1 MKTNDDDPASD
12 DRDGE
17 KAKIET
23 TDGYEVGRVEKTIE
37 SGTPD
42 LSLDLVDHL
51 PREEAACQMD
61 VIRRMLV
68 KASVQQFDDDV
79 EQDEAPV
86 SPCSPASTRVPSTT
100 SFTSSN
106 VPLDMCFTSSSSSSP
121 VVSLSP
127 PLPPSKDL
135 WSVLTQTSLVLD
147 VYQGGA
153 GALTQIWS
161 GVPEDLK
168 GIRTIRLGSEDQPGL
183 DSALS
188 VLPNL
193 TLLTSVS
200 IRGNRFHDSQGDPLP
215 GLLTCLPSSFSRLSL
230 LVHLDL
236 SFNQLS
242 SLPTCL
248 LSLPLLSILLLCCN
262 RLAALPHD
270 IDRLSSLTSLS
281 VMGNKLVS
289 LPPSVGALKA
299 LKTLC
304 VSNNHLQQLPNEI
317 GGLEELTTLDLSN
330 NNLKQLPETM
340 GSLLSLRNLV
350 ISSNNLRQVP
360 NCLTKL
366 PLLKME
372 TLDNPFGKPPTPPPL
387 PPAKLEEETKIP
399 ELHIRFDEHSFSVTS
414 AGCHVFLPGGS
425 ELLFPPGCLQT
436 TTEVNWA
443 EKRPYRK
450 LVHLEEHEILLS
462 CPLELQ
468 PHGIKFLKPVQVCVS
483 HRRVKKRDVV
493 VRRFDGQSWSTL
505 PTVRKRGS
513 EGHSSHPG
521 GRPARLACCTVLQF
535 SWFMAVACPMKDT
548 CSLTA
553 EKNLLVSSFHPGIKL
568 HFLPDSTIEQRTITL
583 EVVDVAVHE
592 VRDLCG
598 DPGVSVSPLLCLSQ
612 SSSADFLRPIK
623 VQLPLPP
630 GVTGRTLEQPQ
641 QRSCLHVLHGDPVAQ
656 TWIDIT
662 SSVSLTFDHLYAF
675 FYITHFSWYWL
686 WYTTKTNVCGVV
698 RKIYQKLKLFKVQFL
713 VLQRKSDPFQVLV
726 QCLPSSKV
734 ESRLQSL
741 SRKYDGPQPTDQCD
755 LLEGEQ
761 FFAGFE
767 KGLDISSDRPD
778 CMEGRLSF
786 VFYSSMDNVKEICI
800 SPAEGVA
807 VPVRGQVSFYRGEMP
822 EDLPEEVSRTRRG
835 PDNQWLATLPLKL
848 PAVNSENNYVMEEF
862 QRPLNLGDP
871 ETGFLTETNLL
882 TISHRIGPD
891 WRVIGFNLGLSY
903 QELNRMEYRY
913 KGDLGGLVLDMLF
926 TWARRQENSGP
937 GALQRLVDA
946 MEKSE
951 RKDIADEIEDIVNL
965 GREKYNESIKRV
977 GLEGEG
983 SSRAETRQQTISSV
997 T

>member
-1 MKTNDDDPASD
+1 MNTDADDDPASND
-12 DRDGE
+12 KYGE
-17 KAKIET
+17 KA
-23 TDGYEVGRVEKTIE
+23 TDGYEERRVEKTSK
-37 SGTPD
+37 SGAPV
-42 LSLDLVDHL
+42 SPLDLVDHL
-51 PREEAACQMD
+51 SRGDAACQMD
-61 VIRRMLV
+61 VIRGMLA
-68 KASVQQFDDDV
+68 KASIQQFHDDV
-79 EQDEAPV
+79 DQGEGAVPG
-86 SPCSPASTRVPSTT
+86 SPCSPASTRVPSPT
-100 SFTSSN
+100 SFASSN
-106 VPLDMCFTSSSSSSP
+106 IPLELYFTSSSSSSP
-121 VVSLSP
+121 LVSLSP

-135 WSVLTQTSLVLD
+135 SSVLTPTSLVLD
-147 VYQGGA
+147 VYRGGA
-153 GALTQIWS
+153 GALAQIWS
-161 GVPEDLK
+161 CVPEDLK
-168 GIRTIRLGSEDQPGL
+168 GIRTIRLGSEDQAGL

-200 IRGNRFHDSQGDPLP
+200 IRGNRFHNSQGDPSP
-215 GLLTCLPSSFSRLSL
+215 GLLTRLPSSFSRLSL

-248 LSLPLLSILLLCCN
+248 LSLPLLSVLLLCCN
-262 RLAALPHD
+262 RLTALPHD
-270 IDRLSSLTSLS
+270 VDRLSSLISLS

-289 LPPSVGALKA
+289 LPPSLGALKA

-317 GGLEELTTLDLSN
+317 GSLGALTTLDLSN
-330 NNLKQLPETM
+330 NNLKRLPETM
-340 GSLLSLRNLV
+340 GFLSSLRNLV
-350 ISSNNLRQVP
+350 ISSNDLRQVP
-360 NCLTKL
+360 DCLTKL
-366 PLLKME
+366 PLLKMD
-372 TLDNPFGKPPTPPPL
+372 TLDNPLGKPPTPPPL
-387 PPAKLEEETKIP
+387 PPPKVKAETKIP
-399 ELHIRFDEHSFSVTS
+399 ELHVRFDEHSFSVTP

-436 TTEVNWA
+436 TTELRWA
-443 EKRPYRK
+443 EKRPCRK
-450 LVHLEEHEILLS
+450 LVRLQEHEILLS
-462 CPLELQ
+462 RPLELE
-468 PHGIKFLKPVQVCVS
+468 PHGMMFLKPVQVRVS
-483 HRRVKKRDVV
+483 HRRVKKREVV
-493 VRRFDGQSWSTL
+493 VRRFDGQSWSSL

-521 GRPARLACCTVLQF
+521 GRPARLACCSVLQF
-535 SWFMAVACPMKDT
+535 SWFMAVSCPMKDT

-568 HFLPDSTIEQRTITL
+568 HFSPDSTIEQRNITL
-583 EVVDVAVHE
+583 EVVDVAVRE
-592 VRDLCG
+592 VQALCG
-598 DPGVSVSPLLCLSQ
+598 DPDVSVSPLLCLSQ
-612 SSSADFLRPIK
+612 STSADFLRPIK

-630 GVTGRTLEQPQ
+630 GVTGQTLEQPQ
-641 QRSCLHVLHGDPVAQ
+641 QRSCLHVLHGDPAAQ

-675 FYITHFSWYWL
+675 FYVTHFSWYWL

-698 RKIYQKLKLFKVQFL
+698 RKIYQKLKQFKVQFL
-713 VLQRKSDPFQVLV
+713 VRQRRSDPFQVLV

-734 ESRLQSL
+734 ESRLHSL
-741 SRKYDGPQPTDQCD
+741 SRQYDGPQPTDLCD

-800 SPAEGVA
+800 SPAEGVT

-822 EDLPEEVSRTRRG
+822 EDLPEEVSRKRRG
-835 PDNQWLATLPLKL
+835 PDNRWLAALPLIL
-848 PAVNSENNYVMEEF
+848 PALNSENNYVMEEF

-871 ETGFLTETNLL
+871 ESGFLTETNLL

-891 WRVIGFNLGLSY
+891 WRVIGLNLGLSY
-903 QELNRMEYRY
+903 QELNRMEYKYR
-913 KGDLGGLVLDMLF
+913 GDLGGLVLDVLF
-926 TWARRQENSGP
+926 VWARRQENSGP

-946 MEKSE
+946 MLKSE

-977 GLEGEG
+977 GLQGEG
-983 SSRAETRQQTISSV
+983 ASRDEM
-997 T
+997 